1 MHRTFTLHTEEPDG
15 EVAKLEAD
23 TVPSNF
29 TPLGEATNA
38 VVMRLNS
45 KLPRIK
51 VKRLRGLHGEENTE
65 PSR

>member
-15 EVAKLEAD
+15 GVAKLEAD

-45 KLPRIK
+45 KLPRLK
-51 VKRLRGLHGEENTE
+51 VASPRTLGRGKDGDSL
-65 PSR
+65 